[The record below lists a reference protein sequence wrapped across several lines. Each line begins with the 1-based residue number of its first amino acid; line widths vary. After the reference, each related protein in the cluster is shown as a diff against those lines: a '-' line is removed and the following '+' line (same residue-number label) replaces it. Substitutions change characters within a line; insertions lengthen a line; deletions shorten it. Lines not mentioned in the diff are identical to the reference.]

1 MSVGDTLYAISE
13 AGLSLKANKTEDTLK
28 VYPAEN
34 ITPELAAAIK
44 EHKEEIIRILREDEE
59 MRRTGIIQAERQ
71 VFDVAHE
78 HFGLNEQG
86 GGGTQI
92 IGG

>member
-13 AGLSLKANKTEDTLK
+13 AGLTLQASKTGDPLK

-44 EHKEEIIRILREDEE
+44 EHKADIIRILREDEE
-59 MRRTGIIQAERQ
+59 MRRTGIIQSERQ
-71 VFDVAHE
+71 VFELARE
-78 HFGLNEQG
+78 YFGLNEKG
-86 GGGTQI
+86 GAS
-92 IGG
+92 